1 MHEACSLH
9 RKTKAASP
17 YIHDIERMPD
27 DCKDRGHRNRDRI
40 DVTQEQECRYWG
52 DKLHVSVDRIR
63 EAVKQ
68 VGPLAKD
75 VEHHLRNEAEVS
87 RTA

>member
-1 MHEACSLH
+1 
-9 RKTKAASP
+9 
-17 YIHDIERMPD
+17 MPD
-27 DCKDRGHRNRDRI
+27 DSKDRGHRNRDRI
-40 DVTQEQECRYWG
+40 DVTQENECRYWCG
-52 DKLHVSVDRIR
+52 KLGVSVEKIK

-68 VGPLAKD
+68 VGPMAKD

>member
-1 MHEACSLH
+1 
-9 RKTKAASP
+9 
-17 YIHDIERMPD
+17 MPD
-27 DCKDRGHRNRDRI
+27 DTKDRGHRNRDRI
-40 DVTQEQECRYWG
+40 DVTQENECRYWS
-52 DKLHVSVDRIR
+52 DKLGVSVDKIR

-75 VEHHLRNEAEVS
+75 VEHHLRNDADVS